1 MPGTDTRGGFDF
13 TSLIPIVGSIFGSLF
28 GKDKQEVVQ
37 APPDPRATEAL
48 DVWKQVWD
56 SYLSQ
61 WGDKIPGPVTT
72 RITGVS
78 QDGRPLDVTKT
89 GLPGDFKQVMSVAA
103 ALLGNPASP
112 ASFMANQGNTLTDIM
127 KGLATTK
134 VPSTTATDTVLQDRG
149 WDWGDLGGKIA
160 PPPAAPAPL
169 NLTGR
174 F

>member
-1 MPGTDTRGGFDF
+1 MAGTDTRGGFDF

-134 VPSTTATDTVLQDRG
+134 VPGTTTTPDYPTMPPDNWATP
-149 WDWGDLGGKIA
+149 WGGNA
-160 PPPAAPAPL
+160 PPAAPAPL